1 MAKDVAL
8 MDVTRKYQKISIK
21 DIMEEKQEQLD
32 MFKKMEA
39 QANTNED
46 SLEEGYSSK
55 EIEEKKNQ
63 WVFLQPMLL
72 GR

>member
-1 MAKDVAL
+1 
-8 MDVTRKYQKISIK
+8 MDVTRKYQKLSIK

-32 MFKKMEA
+32 LLKQMQA
-39 QANTNED
+39 QSNANED

-63 WVFLQPMLL
+63 
-72 GR
+72 

>member
-1 MAKDVAL
+1 MQDFKDRVRPLAKDVAL

-63 WVFLQPMLL
+63 
-72 GR
+72 

>member
-63 WVFLQPMLL
+63 
-72 GR
+72 